1 MCFWATQW
9 LLFLCVTLLNHV
21 TQRWY
26 LSYGH
31 YITLQKTWVSTKNIQ
46 AAIVRNFSKICTLL
60 PLPPPPFPTSNP
72 FFLLYQ
78 DYSTWWY
85 NIRIKIWLI
94 SYRLIFHDIFSTSH
108 FKTSVG
114 GYLRRLENLGSWH
127 ELGTNLFFCASETS
141 YPYYFT
147 NRVKMKKHL
156 LATSVLLFP

>member
-1 MCFWATQW
+1 MLHRDGTYPMA
-9 LLFLCVTLLNHV
+9 
-21 TQRWY
+21 
-26 LSYGH
+26 
-31 YITLQKTWVSTKNIQ
+31 ITLPYRKRESAQKT
-46 AAIVRNFSKICTLL
+46 SKQLSWGISARFAHYS
-60 PLPPPPFPTSNP
+60 PSPPPFPTSNP